1 MAEVTYPIH
10 CYKNLCVPRYAHTR
24 KEFEALQL
32 EGWTDVRANI
42 GPQEYPKR
50 LYSADGD
57 TTVIGH
63 FNKEGV
69 VDLQAAKEAESD
81 LLADGWSATP
91 VAKKEVSEVAN
102 TGIHHALTTSGPR
115 LDALESDMASM
126 KNTLSEILS
135 ALQMSK
141 RSPGRPPKELV
152 EV

>member
-10 CYKNLCVPRYAHTR
+10 CYKNLHVPRYAHTK
-24 KEFEALQL
+24 KEFDALEL
-32 EGWTDVRANI
+32 EGWTNVRANI

-57 TTVIGH
+57 TTVVGH
-63 FNKEGV
+63 FNKDGV

-81 LLADGWSATP
+81 LLAEGWSTTP
-91 VAKKEVSEVAN
+91 MAKKEVSEVTN
-102 TGIHHALTTSGPR
+102 SGIHHALATSGPR
-115 LDALESDMASM
+115 LDVLESDMASM
-126 KNTLSEILS
+126 KSTLAEILS
-135 ALQMSK
+135 ALQVSK